1 MSPKVSAR
9 DLLELVQ
16 LAWKVVDSCRQACG
30 EREPLTKE
38 VTSLLGVVSQLQQEA
53 EKPNSSLRRQDG
65 VSRDELK
72 STIRGCRKLLRAL
85 DQFLAKYVL
94 SHRKGSIRKLSLKFG
109 NGDVLSMNDVLEEVS
124 VHKAALLLNLRL
136 LTPSSRGS
144 VEWSLGKKFPGM
156 QQSVH
161 WTMARINSSHDG
173 SSLFSSYSDDERTV
187 WKEIQRGLVKDGW
200 SPRDVKKH
208 RKAIKE
214 YIKNLSWSDAFDET
228 PPSSN
233 PSLHREPQGAF
244 PRQVY
249 TPESFPR
256 ESFSRDGLPQEN
268 FPPPPP
274 PNFPPQDFPQQNFP
288 PPPPP
293 NFPPQDLPQQ
303 NFPPPPPPNFPPQGF
318 PQQHYERPIFPPQN
332 YERPIFPPQHYQ
344 RSIFPQQN
352 FSEQQDFSEQQNFP
366 EQQDFP
372 EQENFSEQD
381 FPQQDFPPPPP
392 PNFPPQDFPP
402 QDFPPPP
409 PPNFPPQDFPQQ
421 NFPPPPPPNFPPQH
435 FTQPVPEHEEAPQQ
449 IYVIRSAPQESHQPE
464 SDIYEPPQPTPSPQ
478 YMPPSVS
485 DDGQQFDEKSE
496 YPLPPQT
503 QSEFSVRPCDLAD
516 TFLQCTEK
524 DTWNDMMES
533 LVTTLIDPSKNV

>member
-9 DLLELVQ
+9 DLQELFQ

-38 VTSLLGVVSQLQQEA
+38 VTSLLGVVSQLQREA

-85 DQFLAKYVL
+85 DQFLAKYAL
-94 SHRKGSIRKLSLKFG
+94 SHRKGSIRKGLFLKFG
-109 NGDVLSMNDVLEEVS
+109 NGDVLSMGDVLEELS

-144 VEWSLGKKFPGM
+144 VGWSLGKKFPGM

-161 WTMARINSSHDG
+161 WTMAKINSSHDG
-173 SSLFSSYSDDERTV
+173 SSQSSSYSEDEKTV
-187 WKEIQRGLVKDGW
+187 WKEIQKGLVKDGW
-200 SPRDVKKH
+200 PRHDVKKH

-244 PRQVY
+244 PREVY

-256 ESFSRDGLPQEN
+256 ESFSRDSLPQENFPPPPPQNFQPQN

-274 PNFPPQDFPQQNFP
+274 PNFPPQDFPQQS
-288 PPPPP
+288 
-293 NFPPQDLPQQ
+293 
-303 NFPPPPPPNFPPQGF
+303 FPPPPPPNFPPQGF
-318 PQQHYERPIFPPQN
+318 PQENFPPPPPPNFTPQSFPQQQYERPIFPQHN
-332 YERPIFPPQHYQ
+332 YERPIFPPQPYV
-344 RSIFPQQN
+344 RCIFPQQN
-352 FSEQQDFSEQQNFP
+352 FSEQENFSEQDDFPEQQNFSEQQNFP
-366 EQQDFP
+366 EQ
-372 EQENFSEQD
+372 D
-381 FPQQDFPPPPP
+381 FPQQDFNPPPPP
-392 PNFPPQDFPP
+392 T
-402 QDFPPPP
+402 
-409 PPNFPPQDFPQQ
+409 FPPQDFPQQ

-435 FTQPVPEHEEAPQQ
+435 FTQPDLVHEEAPQQ
-449 IYVIRSAPQESHQPE
+449 IYVIRSAPQEIHQPE
-464 SDIYEPPQPTPSPQ
+464 SVIYEPPQPTPSPQ
-478 YMPPSVS
+478 YIPPSVS
-485 DDGQQFDEKSE
+485 DDCQQFDEKSE
-496 YPLPPQT
+496 CPLPQQT
-503 QSEFSVRPCDLAD
+503 ESRFSVRPCDLSD